1 MLLHDL
7 PLSEIGWA
15 RQVWSPRWA
24 WSCWNPGEWP
34 LLCIFSEGP
43 TETPAN
49 PTDVDLLFSSRELA
63 ESPEPPD
70 SPASRDTEWV
80 WGDLFSWRNTA
91 RCCGRPRDADWFC
104 VQGFSGLD
112 GAKGDS
118 GPAGPK
124 VEEHNTLHQS
134 VPPTPTQTSVQHSNL
149 SVFPGRAW
157 YLRRERRPRIHG
169 MFQCLQLVTSKQ
181 QYLKAPELRVVF
193 LGAGRVLVVFLVR
206 EAAPE
211 LLAPL

>member
-1 MLLHDL
+1 MLLHVL
-7 PLSEIGWA
+7 PLSPIGWA

-24 WSCWNPGEWP
+24 WSCWYPGEWP
-34 LLCIFSEGP
+34 LLCIFSESP

-80 WGDLFSWRNTA
+80 WGDLFRRQNPA
-91 RCCGRPRDADWFC
+91 CCCWRPRDADWFC

-134 VPPTPTQTSVQHSNL
+134 VSPQPTQTSAQHFNSL
-149 SVFPGRAW
+149 SVPRESLVSPVRTASPDLWYVFVSPSGHQQATISKSGRTKRAFPW
-157 YLRRERRPRIHG
+157 
-169 MFQCLQLVTSKQ
+169 CC
-181 QYLKAPELRVVF
+181 
-193 LGAGRVLVVFLVR
+193 
-206 EAAPE
+206 
-211 LLAPL
+211 